1 MASFQGLTQ
10 LGTEELED
18 LLRRIYRGELSS
30 PIRRSELLTLGLHR
44 VADRGELLVGLDH
57 AAARALLV
65 GVLAERKRGAAPKP

>member
-1 MASFQGLTQ
+1 MASPLGLTE
-10 LGTEELED
+10 LSTEELED

-30 PIRRSELLTLGLHR
+30 PMRRSELLTLGLNR

-65 GVLAERKRGAAPKP
+65 GVLAERKRGESRKR